1 MHLIADGDR
10 DRASESLRRHY
21 ARGRL
26 TFEELSDRLELAL
39 RARTRGELRAALRG
53 LPAFWH
59 PSELAEVADAAGR
72 AAGRALL
79 FCALAATWSIVTFV
93 LLVVFLVV
101 LAADAS
107 AMAELAVPT
116 LWAGVTY
123 LLWRAWHRPARRTL
137 P

>member
-1 MHLIADGDR
+1 VHLVADVDR
-10 DRASESLRRHY
+10 DRASQSLRRHY

-26 TFEELSDRLELAL
+26 TVEELSERLELAL
-39 RARTRGELRAALRG
+39 RARTDGELRAALRG

-59 PSELAEVADAAGR
+59 PSELAPAAEAAGR

-79 FCALAATWSIVTFV
+79 LCALAAAWSTVTFV
-93 LLVVFLVV
+93 LLVVFVVV

-107 AMAELAVPT
+107 RTTELAVPT
-116 LWAGVTY
+116 LWAGLTY
-123 LLWRAWHRPARRTL
+123 VLWRAWRRPTRRAL